1 VTTTQGWLLIGVPTL
16 LAGIVLYTMRSPR
29 LGAIGLLVI
38 TAGAFALAT
47 VDRASGAALGAV
59 VALLYAAGRAGGG
72 AAVGSDPVRRNQRD
86 SAPD

>member
-1 VTTTQGWLLIGVPTL
+1 VTTTQGWLLIGVPAL

-29 LGAIGLLVI
+29 LGAIGLLVV
-38 TAGAFALAT
+38 TAGALALAT
-47 VDRASGAALGAV
+47 VDRASGVALGAV

-72 AAVGSDPVRRNQRD
+72 AAAGNDPVRGEQRS